1 MHTADL
7 SAFSLITST
16 RAFSATEQ
24 RIVDCIMANLD
35 SAPTCTAA
43 QLARK
48 SGVSEATISRFCKR
62 LGFENYRGFQY
73 SLARDLARQNNGAG
87 ITEEISLDAME
98 TSLQSI
104 LAIKTSELEATLRGL
119 DTAVLHQVIELIMH
133 ADVIQIAAVGN
144 TNSVALDA
152 AFKFSQLGL
161 RCMTHE
167 VSEVGTGFALTLG
180 KRDVLLV
187 ISNSGKSQRLA
198 RIAQAARNG
207 GATVVLITSDESS
220 PLARMADY
228 VLRTVNHEAL
238 ITTVDFTF
246 SKISAMAIVEVLYY
260 FMLASIEGAREHINS
275 YEELIGPDKD
285 VE

>member
-119 DTAVLHQVIELIMH
+119 DTAVLYQVIELIMH
-133 ADVIQIAAVGN
+133 ASVIQIAAVGN

-161 RCMTHE
+161 RCM
-167 VSEVGTGFALTLG
+167 SEVGTGFALTLG